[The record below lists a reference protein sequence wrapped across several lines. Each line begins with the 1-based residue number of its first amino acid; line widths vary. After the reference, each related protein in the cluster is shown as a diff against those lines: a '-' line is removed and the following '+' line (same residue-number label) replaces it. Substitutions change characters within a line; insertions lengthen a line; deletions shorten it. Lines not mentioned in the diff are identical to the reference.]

1 MQILPQYLPLRSQ
14 EFAINP
20 GVSVDAV
27 DRVAYIKFS
36 NCIKSA
42 PSYFGHHM
50 EITGQLNA
58 PGVLIPV
65 PIEKNCGRA

>member
-1 MQILPQYLPLRSQ
+1 MQILSQYLPLESQ

-20 GVSVDAV
+20 GMSVDAV
-27 DRVAYIKFS
+27 GCVAYIKIS
-36 NCIKSA
+36 HYIKSV

-58 PGVLIPV
+58 PAVLIPV
-65 PIEKNCGRA
+65 PMEKNDGRE